1 MTWSSVDLDSFCEN
15 EEVIGRREASDHISY
30 RQWPMDRLSSLK
42 WYYVKRSLRCV
53 VHRLISPMHRTDVSI
68 DASNFQPMNGIK
80 QHLGESYHVRFVYVT
95 RYRPICAIDRSRSA
109 IYGSVVGA
117 SIDRSCSYRWMNS
130 EHRPVLS
137 GFRARWTVVLGSG
150 HCQCRRI
157 LDIWSLSSYCGTP
170 VVIYLAVSS

>member
-42 WYYVKRSLRCV
+42 WYYVKRSLRCF

-95 RYRPICAIDRSRSA
+95 RYRPICAIDRSRCA

-117 SIDRSCSYRWMNS
+117 SIDRSCSHRWIALRYRWMNTGQCFQ
-130 EHRPVLS
+130 VS
-137 GFRARWTVVLGSG
+137 GLGERSFWALGIVNVVEYWTYG
-150 HCQCRRI
+150 HCHRI
-157 LDIWSLSSYCGTP
+157 VEHL
-170 VVIYLAVSS
+170 